1 VTVMRRAHHP
11 GGVALAAFL
20 AGPAA
25 TRLASQQRLP
35 AVCLRAG
42 KADHRGCPPGSA
54 WVCRRHS
61 HRATATSGANR

>member
-1 VTVMRRAHHP
+1 VTVMRRAHHS
-11 GGVALAAFL
+11 GGVALPAFL

-42 KADHRGCPPGSA
+42 KADHRGCPPESA
-54 WVCRRHS
+54 WICRRYS
-61 HRATATSGANR
+61 